1 MKTGV
6 KPRNLLDVAKG
17 NLYLLLLLAVG
28 GMGIYESVRITH
40 KYQPKNWLA
49 GPSGFMMI
57 VGCLLV
63 AVFVFEVVV
72 RCLRYPKG
80 RTGEVQSA
88 QAEASDATQTAE
100 PQDSGASAELQVA
113 ESRIHLNNMYYSAG
127 LLIVY
132 TLLIRW
138 LGFSISS
145 CLYLLANMLL
155 LKNSVKVTV
164 VTVLAVLL
172 YMLVGAPALGMS
184 FPRGLLGI

>member
-17 NLYLLLLLAVG
+17 SLPLPSLQSEVRG
-28 GMGIYESVRITH
+28 PRDVRITH

-88 QAEASDATQTAE
+88 QAKAQRCDANRGNRRIREHRPSCRSQRAGFTSTACA
-100 PQDSGASAELQVA
+100 PIALAC
-113 ESRIHLNNMYYSAG
+113 
-127 LLIVY
+127 
-132 TLLIRW
+132 
-138 LGFSISS
+138 SS
-145 CLYLLANMLL
+145 CTRY
-155 LKNSVKVTV
+155 
-164 VTVLAVLL
+164 
-172 YMLVGAPALGMS
+172 
-184 FPRGLLGI
+184 